1 MWSNVYDEVTDFEV
15 YGFKFVKSKYLENK
29 KLLFLKIEKYYSLYL
44 KRLHYGK
51 NSFLAKVT
59 FSNYLPTIC
68 LKANSHPPKGFCG
81 MTSLTFSTVIK

>member
-1 MWSNVYDEVTDFEV
+1 MWSNVYDEVIDFEV

-29 KLLFLKIEKYYSLYL
+29 KLLFLKIKKYYSLYL

-59 FSNYLPTIC
+59 
-68 LKANSHPPKGFCG
+68 LK
-81 MTSLTFSTVIK
+81 